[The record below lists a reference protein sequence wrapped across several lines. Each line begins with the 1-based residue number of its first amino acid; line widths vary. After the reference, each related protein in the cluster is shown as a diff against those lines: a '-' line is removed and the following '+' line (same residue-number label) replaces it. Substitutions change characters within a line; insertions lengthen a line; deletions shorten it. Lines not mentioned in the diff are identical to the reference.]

1 MDKHIEANAELA
13 ADLLRHMADNEIDSD
28 YFAVVTDSP
37 NCGREVQSEHK
48 VTDAALMAAGIIDAL
63 LAKLEAAEKE
73 RSRLDKRNADLSS
86 TMERW
91 AVERAENAQEIA
103 DLLAKLEA
111 AEKELF
117 DLHNQEF
124 QQRLANAEH
133 QLYMKD
139 LAIHNIKASRKA
151 QFRKRKALEA
161 ENAELKERAEAAE
174 ARLLVPDELLKIG
187 ELIRTQDN
195 RCTDQPLFAVMQQME
210 VVVDEDYDHDRAV
223 WIFDGVEVNK
233 TKSRRLEALHQGL
246 RDTRGYDRVA
256 VKEIDEFVTAC
267 FTRQGCENHINCNGH
282 NLRKPFIHVFG
293 SFRNSEYQ
301 LIRDWLSSLGNPV
314 EGGE

>member
-1 MDKHIEANAELA
+1 MH
-13 ADLLRHMADNEIDSD
+13 
-28 YFAVVTDSP
+28 VT
-37 NCGREVQSEHK
+37 
-48 VTDAALMAAGIIDAL
+48 
-63 LAKLEAAEKE
+63 AKLEAAEQRFDDLAKAAGWTPE
-73 RSRLDKRNADLSS
+73 RCEQTGDSPFD
-86 TMERW
+86 
-91 AVERAENAQEIA
+91 AVEGLFADRVRAGQRAEEELNDWRSIA
-103 DLLAKLEA
+103 EEA
-111 AEKELF
+111 AQDDADWHKLVNSKNEVIV
-117 DLHNQEF
+117 
-124 QQRLANAEH
+124 
-133 QLYMKD
+133 QLVQGIIKLKD
-139 LAIHNIKASRKA
+139 
-151 QFRKRKALEA
+151 
-161 ENAELKERAEAAE
+161 RAEAAE

-267 FTRQGCENHINCNGH
+267 FTKQGCENHISCNGH